1 MWKCK
6 FVVRDKAYAME
17 INKTSIKTGIV
28 AAKNVILGILQ
39 NQKNLDSY
47 P

>member
-28 AAKNVILGILQ
+28 AQNVILGIL
-39 NQKNLDSY
+39 NQKNLD
-47 P
+47 